1 MVCVQ
6 TAPRVE
12 PQRLQ
17 RFQKVEMR
25 VGRFHFHAM
34 MTGARGNKQIV
45 RRHPFARFAAAV
57 CQLARRLPHFI
68 N

>member
-1 MVCVQ
+1 
-6 TAPRVE
+6 
-12 PQRLQ
+12 
-17 RFQKVEMR
+17 
-25 VGRFHFHAM
+25 M